1 LEGET
6 LRLGATLGCNRMMG
20 SVTLEGEA
28 ISFGPVAGTMM
39 ACPPP
44 LDTAEGD
51 LAAALAAV
59 QSLRQ
64 DGPRLE
70 LLDASG
76 AVLLGL
82 TAADR
87 P

>member
-1 LEGET
+1 
-6 LRLGATLGCNRMMG
+6 
-20 SVTLEGEA
+20 
-28 ISFGPVAGTMM
+28 MM